1 MIKRKLKTD
10 QLEAYLERAK
20 WEYTDLTTA
29 TNISPLALSNWLSR
43 SHGPTPRMMDKIT
56 AAINNR
62 YIQLGLLVTITRE
75 DILDEVLSEVKHK
88 IWKPKREAVTRFWS
102 KVDRRESADCWNW
115 TGGKNGG
122 GYGSLTVKGEHVLA
136 HRFAWEITH
145 SPIPDRLLCL
155 HKCDRPP
162 CVNPNHLYIGTHGD
176 NMRDKMERYRK
187 PDENA
192 LSLFFNRY
200 PF

>member
-1 MIKRKLKTD
+1 MIKRKLKKD
-10 QLEAYLERAK
+10 QLEGYLERAE
-20 WEYTDLTTA
+20 WEHADLTTA
-29 TNISPLALSNWLSR
+29 ASISPLSLSNWLSQ

-62 YIQLGLLVTITRE
+62 YIQLGLLIAITRE
-75 DILDEVLSEVKHK
+75 DILDEVLPEIKHK

-122 GYGSLTVKGEHVLA
+122 GYGSLTVKGERILA
-136 HRFAWEITH
+136 HRFVWEITH
-145 SPIPDRLLCL
+145 GPIPDGLLCL

-162 CVNPNHLYIGTHGD
+162 CVNPNHLYIGTHED

-192 LSLFFNRY
+192 VSLFFNRY